1 LHNAFCIDSVSF
13 TIFDSTAQPP
23 PPARTLSDL
32 ASPLSGP
39 PAQSPPASERLD
51 FAVTSTPKDILSPG
65 TPLSPPE
72 TPIPKLLPMNTTTT
86 EIPPPVEENV
96 EEKADEKQ
104 GLRVLLVEDN
114 EINLKL
120 LIATMRK
127 LNLEHATATNGLEA
141 FNSYKEKH
149 GKFDVVF
156 MGTPS
161 LPPPSSLPS

>member
-1 LHNAFCIDSVSF
+1 LHNAFCIDSISF

-23 PPARTLSDL
+23 PPTRTHSDL
-32 ASPLSGP
+32 ASPLSDP
-39 PAQSPPASERLD
+39 PAETPPTSEHQD
-51 FAVTSTPKDILSPG
+51 FAVISTPKNTPSLE
-65 TPLSPPE
+65 TPLSPPK
-72 TPIPKLLPMNTTTT
+72 TPIPDPLPTNHENGVAKLA
-86 EIPPPVEENV
+86 PPT
-96 EEKADEKQ
+96 EEKGEEKQ

-127 LNLEHATATNGLEA
+127 LKLEHATATNGLEA

-161 LPPPSSLPS
+161 LPLLSKI

>member
-1 LHNAFCIDSVSF
+1 
-13 TIFDSTAQPP
+13 
-23 PPARTLSDL
+23 
-32 ASPLSGP
+32 
-39 PAQSPPASERLD
+39 
-51 FAVTSTPKDILSPG
+51 
-65 TPLSPPE
+65 
-72 TPIPKLLPMNTTTT
+72 MNTTTT